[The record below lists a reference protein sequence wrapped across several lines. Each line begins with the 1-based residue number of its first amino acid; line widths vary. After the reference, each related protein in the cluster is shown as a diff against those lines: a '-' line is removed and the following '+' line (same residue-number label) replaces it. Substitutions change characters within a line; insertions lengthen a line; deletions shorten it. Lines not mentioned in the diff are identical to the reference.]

1 MTNTVSDSSRGLRG
15 TLIATL
21 VELLLLTVY
30 VSQDTAYHWLVHFLV
45 GGTVALLGLTA
56 TAACRHRPATQPTL
70 WVLLGHL
77 IAILPDL
84 LFAAGI
90 AHQRWMDLFLGHIS
104 SHNAPG
110 GLWALYGS
118 FLAGLA
124 LYLLTIARLPPRGGH
139 SVERRSSHARQRCT
153 AVTSEKHPGA
163 TRVPRGPSQ

>member
-1 MTNTVSDSSRGLRG
+1 VTSTVSDSSRGLHG

-30 VSQDTAYHWLVHFLV
+30 VSQDAAYHWLVHFLT
-45 GGTVALLGLTA
+45 GGTAALIGLTA
-56 TAACRHRPATQPTL
+56 AAGCRHRPTTQPTL

-77 IAILPDL
+77 IAIVPDL

-90 AHQRWMDLFLGHIS
+90 AHQRWMDLFLGHVS
-104 SHNAPG
+104 SHNVPG
-110 GLWALYGS
+110 GLWTLYGS

-153 AVTSEKHPGA
+153 AVPGEKHPGA
-163 TRVPRGPSQ
+163 TRVPRGPSK